1 MPFISPYNNVK
12 VQLLNDRAKYPFL
25 TLEVLVYEYPPT
37 GECFEVKKYFRTDGA
52 SVPKLLVATP
62 IIGPAIFQQ
71 FFGQGVWQGFQEG
84 VLHDWLRTPVNGVYP
99 VEAAKAHEIFKY
111 ALEERGYSE
120 ALVTAYYNAVKLFN
134 S

>member
-1 MPFISPYNNVK
+1 MPFITPYNNVK
-12 VQLLNDRAKYPFL
+12 VQLLNDREKYPFL

-37 GECFEVKKYFRTDGA
+37 GERFEVKKYFRTDGA
-52 SVPKLLVATP
+52 SIPKLLIATP
-62 IIGPAIFQQ
+62 IIGPALFQQ

-84 VLHDWLRTPVNGVYP
+84 VLHDWLRTEPFP
-99 VEAAKAHEIFKY
+99 VEAAKAHEIFRY

-120 ALVTAYYNAVKLFN
+120 TLVTAYYNAVKLFN